1 MTPKER
7 RSLDF
12 LPILEKI
19 SAEGAAHIPG
29 FIDRKTVTALG
40 KALNDEINYY
50 RYYQEHASGVVENY
64 FKPEPLP
71 PESASMV
78 VALGERI
85 EDELAKH
92 SGSFTGLLNWS
103 PNDYAV
109 HMYGKG
115 SYITSHLDR
124 KDCNGVIVTATI
136 QGEAD
141 IALRYTRKEE
151 PYAIFR
157 VKPGDLVI
165 LRATGFN
172 SAVKGHPG
180 VFHSVSGSLGPSPR
194 ISVGFRDIRQNLTK
208 MNA

>member
-1 MTPKER
+1 MSPKER

-40 KALNDEINYY
+40 KALNEINYH
-50 RYYQEHASGVVENY
+50 RYYMEHPSGVIESY
-64 FKPEPLP
+64 FKPEPPLQT
-71 PESASMV
+71 ESASMV

-85 EDELAKH
+85 ENELAKY

-109 HMYGKG
+109 HMYGRG

-124 KDCNGVIVTATI
+124 KDCHGVIVTATI

-141 IALRYTRKEE
+141 IALRHTRKEE
-151 PYAIFR
+151 PHAIFR